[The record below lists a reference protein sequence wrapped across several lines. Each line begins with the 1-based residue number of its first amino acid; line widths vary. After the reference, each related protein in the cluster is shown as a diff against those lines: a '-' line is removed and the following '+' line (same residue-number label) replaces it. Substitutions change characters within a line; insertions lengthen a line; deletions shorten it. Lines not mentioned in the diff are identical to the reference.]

1 VFDNVIKTKIP
12 LINALIIKKEI
23 IIVSMLQ
30 KIGFTELM
38 IPLILLFL

>member
-1 VFDNVIKTKIP
+1 MP

-23 IIVSMLQ
+23 VIVSMLNQ
-30 KIGFTELM
+30 IGVCKFM

>member
-23 IIVSMLQ
+23 IIVSMLN
-30 KIGFTELM
+30 KIGISKFV

>member
-1 VFDNVIKTKIP
+1 MVIKTKIP

-23 IIVSMLQ
+23 ILIALLEKIAVS
-30 KIGFTELM
+30 KFM